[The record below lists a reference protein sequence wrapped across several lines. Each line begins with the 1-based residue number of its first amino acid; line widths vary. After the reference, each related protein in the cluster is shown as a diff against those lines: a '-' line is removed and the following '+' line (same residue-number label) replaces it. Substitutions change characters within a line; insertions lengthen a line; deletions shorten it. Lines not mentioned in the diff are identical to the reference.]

1 MKIMKILLLSIIS
14 IYFGA
19 ACTKKE
25 SGKVKISVHAAGQKN
40 FKVQAYTSDM
50 VSMEPV
56 VLSESVLDSSGNTV
70 LEFKSDQPVLGFV
83 KVGDLEVSAFTKPGD
98 VFTIF
103 LDSLQR
109 SEGIR
114 YDGDEA
120 DVNDYI
126 VKCRDARLR
135 FDKVNDKYYFQL
147 ELDEFLAV
155 KDSLQANYERLYK
168 ALKEKTNLDSELDK
182 VLEIQQK
189 MNITYFVH
197 AYVRSKY
204 GSQDEIPGSI
214 KGIIDK
220 IPDDSLALKYKMSDY
235 SLVINAFLESRIYAP
250 LYREFKDLS
259 PDSINGMMPVMAFEK
274 IEKTE
279 YPVFLK
285 EFLFAKNVNNYLIF
299 NGITPEVETV
309 YSKFKKT
316 YNDKDYLKALAK
328 SYDKWLAIGP
338 GKPAPNFT
346 GETPDGKK
354 ISLSDLKGK
363 VVYMDVWATWCG
375 PCKTELP
382 FSKKIQKDFHGN
394 DQVAFLY
401 VSIDESIPDWHNML
415 KKDKDFAG
423 IHINQKQHQQSGAI
437 WESYLMT
444 GIPRYVLINAE
455 GKIVQ
460 SNASRPSSGKVT
472 EQIKALLKQKRLLIK

>member
-1 MKIMKILLLSIIS
+1 MKILKILLLSIIS

-19 ACTKKE
+19 ACNKKE

-40 FKVQAYTSDM
+40 LKVQAFTNDM

-56 VLSESVLDSSGNTV
+56 VVSESVLDSSGNAV

-83 KVGDLEVSAFTKPGD
+83 KIGDLEASAFSKPGD
-98 VFTIF
+98 EFKIF
-103 LDSLQR
+103 LDSLQKP
-109 SEGIR
+109 EGIR
-114 YDGDEA
+114 YEGDET

-155 KDSLQANYERLYK
+155 KDSLQANYDRLYK
-168 ALKEKTNLDSELDK
+168 ALKEKTNLDSELNQ

-189 MNITYFVH
+189 MNITYFAH

-204 GSQDEIPGSI
+204 GSQDEIPGPIKSI
-214 KGIIDK
+214 INQ
-220 IPDDSLALKYKMSDY
+220 IPNDSLALKYKMSDY
-235 SLVINAFLESRIYAP
+235 SLVVSAFLDSKIYAP
-250 LYREFKDLS
+250 IYREFKDLS
-259 PDSINGMMPVMAFEK
+259 PDSINGMMPVMALEK
-274 IEKTE
+274 IEKAE
-279 YPVFLK
+279 YPAFLK
-285 EFLFAKNVNNYLIF
+285 EFLFAKNVNNYLLL
-299 NGITPEVETV
+299 NGITPEVDSV
-309 YSKFKKT
+309 YLKLKKT
-316 YNDKDYLKALAK
+316 SKNKDYLSALKK

-338 GKPAPNFT
+338 GKPAPDFI
-346 GETPDGKK
+346 GDTPDGKK
-354 ISLSDLKGK
+354 ISLSDLRGK
-363 VVYMDVWATWCG
+363 VIYMDVWATWCG

-382 FSKKIQKDFHGN
+382 FSKKIQKDFKGN
-394 DQVAFLY
+394 DQVAFLF

-444 GIPRYVLINAE
+444 GIPRYILIDAE

-472 EQIKALLKQKRLLIK
+472 GEITALLKQKRLLTK